1 MYLLQKNFP
10 LKEKNTFG
18 ITVLAKDYLSV
29 ESETDLPDFFRKNN
43 SAWHQKRLFLGAGS
57 NLLFVSDYKGLVIQ
71 PLIMGICLTSE
82 NNYEVEVEV
91 GAGVPWDLFVAHCVE
106 KGWHGI
112 ENLSLIP
119 GNTGAVPVQNIGAY
133 GVEAD
138 SVIKLVKGIDL
149 TTLEKTSFSREACKF
164 EYRSSLFKVQLKEQF
179 MVTSVVFRLSKSP
192 DFKTGYEGLE
202 HKIDQYGKINLQ
214 NIRKAIIA
222 IRQSKLPDPAVYGNA
237 GSFFKNPVV
246 PASVAY
252 SLKNS
257 HPELPVYPIG
267 SGVVKLAAGWLIDKA
282 GWKGKSF
289 GKAAVHDKQA
299 LVIINKGGASG
310 TEIFR
315 LSELIAEDV
324 LQKFNI
330 HLEREVQIIGA

>member
-1 MYLLQKNFP
+1 M
-10 LKEKNTFG
+10 
-18 ITVLAKDYLSV
+18 
-29 ESETDLPDFFRKNN
+29 
-43 SAWHQKRLFLGAGS
+43 
-57 NLLFVSDYKGLVIQ
+57 
-71 PLIMGICLTSE
+71 
-82 NNYEVEVEV
+82 
-91 GAGVPWDLFVAHCVE
+91 
-106 KGWHGI
+106 
-112 ENLSLIP
+112 
-119 GNTGAVPVQNIGAY
+119 
-133 GVEAD
+133 
-138 SVIKLVKGIDL
+138 VKGIDL

-222 IRQSKLPDPAVYGNA
+222 IRQSKLPDPAVFGNA